1 MTDVRIKDGDAV
13 VDSTGNYEMISD
25 TDALFQR
32 AQICIG
38 AKLGGFIYDRETG
51 SDIRSIDAES
61 DLAKERAELII
72 NEALAHF
79 EDTRAV
85 VLEYGEVIKL
95 TITIGGESRNTEVHL
110 YGNI

>member
-13 VDSTGNYEMISD
+13 VDSTGNYEIISD
-25 TDALFQR
+25 MDALFQR

-38 AKLGGFIYDRETG
+38 ARLGNFIYDRQTG

-61 DLAKERAELII
+61 DLAKENAELII
-72 NEALAHF
+72 NEARAQF

-85 VLEYGEVIKL
+85 VLEYGDVIKL

>member
-13 VDSTGNYEMISD
+13 VDSTGNYEIISD
-25 TDALFQR
+25 MDALFQR

-38 AKLGGFIYDRETG
+38 ARLGNFIYDRQTG

-61 DLAKERAELII
+61 DLAKENAELII
-72 NEALAHF
+72 NEALAQF
-79 EDTRAV
+79 EDTKAV

-95 TITIGGESRNTEVHL
+95 IITIGGESRNTEVHL